1 MSPMPSRQ
9 LQFLLFTLSFI
20 TFAWFHQGGGW
31 NQNARFAEVRAIV
44 EEGRFAVDD
53 YMVYHPAKGRHLV
66 RSRVERGEFSYD
78 GERHQLS
85 WGDWVNVG
93 TKAKPDWRQLTVNG
107 TALDPLATMVIV
119 GEGTCTG
126 DVGIAPDGHFHPNKP
141 PGASLLAVPPY
152 FVAYHIERWLG
163 MDPDDW
169 WVMNVNAWLCSALT
183 VGLAS
188 ALGVVLVLRV
198 AADLFPNH
206 LGAALGAAITF
217 GFGTTFFP
225 FATLMFDH
233 NLTAVLLLAS
243 FASVRRGKTFS
254 AGAWAGVAAVT
265 NYLAAIPGAMFA
277 VWALCRSRRR
287 KEAGRSNSESGVR
300 NADLP
305 PGSVADARH
314 SEFDLPA
321 SSRRRLRWCDA
332 LRFTVGVL
340 PCLAALLAYNVA
352 AFGSP
357 FALNTSFQNPA
368 FKEIAPAFLGMF
380 RWPDWF
386 ATLVLTISPWRG
398 IFILSPVLVL
408 AAVAIV
414 RRWKME
420 TLIAERRLILGCA
433 AFFFLIN
440 ICFNGFHG
448 GFAAG
453 PRYLIPALPFLCLPL
468 AAAFVRWPGTT
479 SILAAVSIAQQTL
492 LTVTDALNPLG
503 VGAHAWVNRPGEWT
517 DKLTGNSLVW
527 RYAWPFFSEERPWA
541 LIDAKFEEWYE
552 GQRRKA
558 EDEMADATARQAQL
572 ARIRTETWVKVMSGE
587 QEPLWIAAITGPVSV
602 NVLGPWDGMY
612 FQQFRAHS
620 EAARWAA
627 FNAGELVWPESRWS
641 LAPLLAMWMVGA
653 LALWDCVRRNSAMI
667 EV

>member
-1 MSPMPSRQ
+1 MPSRR

-31 NQNARFAEVRAIV
+31 NQNARFAEVRAVV

-53 YMVYHPAKGRHLV
+53 FMVYRPAQGRHLV
-66 RSRVERGEFSYD
+66 RLRVVRGEFSFD
-78 GERHQLS
+78 GTRHQLS
-85 WGDWVNVG
+85 WGNWENVG
-93 TKAKPDWRQLTVNG
+93 TAAKPDWRQLTVNG
-107 TALDPLATMVIV
+107 EPLDPAANMIIV
-119 GEGTCTG
+119 GEDTCTG
-126 DVGIAPDGHFHPNKP
+126 DVGYAPDGHFHPNKP

-152 FVAYHIERWLG
+152 FAAYHIERRLG
-163 MDPDDW
+163 LDPDDW

-198 AADLFPNH
+198 AAELFPNH
-206 LGAALGAAITF
+206 PGAALGAAITF

-243 FASVRRGKTFS
+243 FAAVRRGNIFS

-277 VWALCRSRRR
+277 VWALFSS
-287 KEAGRSNSESGVR
+287 RSNAERGTR
-300 NADLP
+300 NAEKNAAASGEP
-305 PGSVADARH
+305 AQSQVARSFPRSAFRV
-314 SEFDLPA
+314 PR
-321 SSRRRLRWCDA
+321 SSLRWGDA
-332 LRFTVGVL
+332 ARFTLGVL

-386 ATLVLTISPWRG
+386 AALVLTISPWRG
-398 IFILSPVLVL
+398 LFVLSPVLVL

-420 TLIAERRLILGCA
+420 TLPAERRLILGCA

-468 AAAFVRWPGTT
+468 AAAFVRWPATT
-479 SILAAVSIAQQTL
+479 SILAAVSIAQQAL

-503 VGAHAWVNRPGEWT
+503 VGSHAWVNHPGEWK
-517 DKLTGNSLVW
+517 DKLVGNSLVW
-527 RYAWPFFSEERPWA
+527 RYAWPFFSERRPWA
-541 LIDAKFEEWYE
+541 LIDAKFEEWFE
-552 GQRRKA
+552 GQRRRA
-558 EDEMADATARQAQL
+558 EKELPDANERQAHL
-572 ARIRTETWVKVMSGE
+572 ARIRAETWVKVMRGE
-587 QEPLWIAAITGPVSV
+587 QEPLWIAAISGPVSV
-602 NVLGPWDGMY
+602 NVLGPWDGTY
-612 FQQFRAHS
+612 FQQFPAHS

-641 LAPLLAMWMVGA
+641 VAPLLAMWIAGA
-653 LALWDCVRRNSAMI
+653 IAMRKCVRRNSATI